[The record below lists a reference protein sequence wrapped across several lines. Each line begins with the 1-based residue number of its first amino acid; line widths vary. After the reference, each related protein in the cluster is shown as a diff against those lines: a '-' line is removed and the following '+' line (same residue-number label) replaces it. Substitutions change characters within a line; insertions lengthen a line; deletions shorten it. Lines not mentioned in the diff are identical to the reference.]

1 MAAGLFISYLR
12 NRFRGFKSPFSDSD
26 NWPAVG
32 PAPATGMPVQVCP
45 ATNDQIDIPS
55 GRVDLG
61 SPTPSPSRQQREQ
74 RPADH
79 LADGQTFLC
88 GVLPDPLNQ
97 AAWKFHCECQ
107 FRFAGW
113 NRRLQLL

>member
-1 MAAGLFISYLR
+1 
-12 NRFRGFKSPFSDSD
+12 
-26 NWPAVG
+26 
-32 PAPATGMPVQVCP
+32 MPVQVCP

-55 GRVDLG
+55 GRFAAELT
-61 SPTPSPSRQQREQ
+61 SAHP
-74 RPADH
+74 RPRPRGNSASNARLTTSLMDKR
-79 LADGQTFLC
+79 FFV

-113 NRRLQLL
+113 NRRLQLLSLFEVTVGLAQRDGAIPRQAFGRI